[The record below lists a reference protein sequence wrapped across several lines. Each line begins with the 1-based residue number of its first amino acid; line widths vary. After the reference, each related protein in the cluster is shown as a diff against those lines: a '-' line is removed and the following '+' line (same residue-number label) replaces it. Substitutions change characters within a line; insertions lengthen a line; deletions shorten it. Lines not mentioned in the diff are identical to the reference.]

1 MKKPLTSKQKLVLAA
16 IADLTRKNGSSP
28 TLEELRVFFKYP
40 RISSVQ
46 RHTDALKRKG
56 YLEQSRS
63 LSAPVSNEK
72 VQIPLVGNVA
82 CGTPL
87 LATQNIEAYI
97 TYDKS
102 MLSGNPSDYFFLR
115 AVGDSMNMADVQGKV
130 IDDGDFVLAKKQNTA
145 NFGEKVVALL
155 GDEATIK
162 YLKREKGHIVLSP
175 KSSNL
180 ANKPIYISDD
190 LLIQGIVVGVIKK
203 GGKNG

>member
-16 IADLTRKNGSSP
+16 IADLTRKNGPSP
-28 TLEELRVFFKYP
+28 TLEELRIFLKYP

-56 YLEQSRS
+56 YLEQSRG

-87 LATQNIEAYI
+87 LATQNIEAYV

-102 MLSGNPSDYFFLR
+102 LLSGNPSDYFFLR

-130 IDDGDFVLAKKQNTA
+130 IDDGDFVLAKKQNAA

-162 YLKREKGHIVLSP
+162 YLKNENGHIVLNP

-190 LLIQGIVVGVIKK
+190 LLVQGIVVDVIKK

>member
-1 MKKPLTSKQKLVLAA
+1 MKTPLTSKQKLVLAA
-16 IADLTRKNGSSP
+16 IADLTRRNGSPP
-28 TLEELRVFFKYP
+28 TLEELRIFLKYP

-56 YLEQSRS
+56 YLDQSRS
-63 LSAPVSNEK
+63 LSPPVSDEK

-82 CGTPL
+82 CGAPL

-102 MLSGNPSDYFFLR
+102 LLKSNPNDYFFLR

-130 IDDGDFVLAKKQNTA
+130 IDDGDFVLAKKQNAA

-162 YLKREKGHIVLSP
+162 YLKRENGHIVLNP

-190 LLIQGIVVGVIKK
+190 LLIQGIVVDVIKK
-203 GGKNG
+203 GGKND